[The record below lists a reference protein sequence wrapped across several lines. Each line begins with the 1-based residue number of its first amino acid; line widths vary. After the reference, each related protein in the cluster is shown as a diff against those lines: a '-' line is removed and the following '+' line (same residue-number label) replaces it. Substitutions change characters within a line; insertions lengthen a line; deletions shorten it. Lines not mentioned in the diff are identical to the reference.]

1 MATQDISRD
10 TTDVELPKIISDEI
24 WADVL
29 EESVIM
35 RLANRIEMPGSGITI
50 QTITG
55 EPAADW
61 VSETA
66 AKPVS
71 THSFGKKS
79 ITPYKLAVIEPFS
92 NEFKRDKK
100 RLYEECKN
108 RLPKA
113 LAKKFDETVL
123 HGTAPGSGFDVL
135 TNCTAVSIA
144 SDPYAGLVAAE
155 STIAAANGEMN
166 GIALS
171 PVGKSIL
178 LNKTDTTGRPLFN
191 PNVHENGVGDI
202 LGSKVVSSKAVYKAG
217 TKATAAGN
225 DGVPAV
231 VGIAGDWSD
240 AEYGTVEGIKMSI
253 AEQASLTVG
262 SGQSATTIHLWQQN
276 MFAVRFEIEVAFAVR
291 KASEFVRLTGAIP
304 TA

>member
-1 MATQDISRD
+1 MTALDISRK
-10 TTDVELPKIISDEI
+10 TSNVELPAELSKDI
-24 WADVL
+24 WAEVL

-35 RLANRIEMPGSGITI
+35 QLANKMEMPGSGVTV

-55 EPAADW
+55 EPVANW
-61 VSETA
+61 VDETGS
-66 AKPVS
+66 KPVS
-71 THSFGKKS
+71 EHTFGKKA
-79 ITPYKLAVIEPFS
+79 ITPYKLAVIEAFS
-92 NEFKRDKK
+92 NEFARDLP

-113 LAKKFDETVL
+113 LSKKFDETVL
-123 HGTAPGSGFDVL
+123 HGEAPGSGFDVL
-135 TNCTAVSIA
+135 TNCSAVSIA
-144 SDPYAGLVAAE
+144 TDPYGGLVAAD

-191 PNVHENGVGDI
+191 ANVHENGLGDI
-202 LGSKVVSSKAVYKAG
+202 LGAKVVSSKAVYKAG
-217 TKATAAGN
+217 GSEGTAAI
-225 DGVPAV
+225 
-231 VGIAGDWSD
+231 VGLAGDWSD
-240 AEYGTVEGIKMSI
+240 AYYGTVEGIKMAISD
-253 AEQASLTVG
+253 QATLVNG
-262 SGQSATTIHLWQQN
+262 SDTINLFQQN

-291 KASEFVRLTGAIP
+291 NAAEFVRLQGAIP